1 LVARN
6 NAIFECVVLD
16 KTLEG
21 TKFRMRTFAIDGDGK
36 GRVSDIEE
44 MTLYIGNSSMIC
56 PISVGITN
64 WRFG

>member
-1 LVARN
+1 LP
-6 NAIFECVVLD
+6 IID